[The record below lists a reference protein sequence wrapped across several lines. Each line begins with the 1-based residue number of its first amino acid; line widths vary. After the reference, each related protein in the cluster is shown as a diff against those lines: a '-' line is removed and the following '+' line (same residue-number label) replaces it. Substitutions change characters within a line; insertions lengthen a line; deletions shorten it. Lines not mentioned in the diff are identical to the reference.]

1 MRTFMACRET
11 RRFFQSL
18 SFILIYFLFASIT
31 NAQDSTSAGS
41 SARIWRVR
49 LDVETGYT
57 SFTLG
62 EARSLFNQILAT
74 YRQRDI
80 PLPSQINFP
89 GNMLIGGS
97 IMFYTPIP
105 VSIGIGGYYSKT
117 AAISSYEDYSGTLLE
132 RMDVNL
138 ATVYMTVQLS
148 PFNDLRSLYIC
159 AHPGVGYSQ
168 LVYSEQV
175 NMNYPSTQSASTN
188 MAGHGLIIVGDAG
201 VGMNFRLMR
210 FPVAIEADYREGKI
224 TQLTDT
230 GGYMQVPLDISGFV
244 FKARIGI
251 GI

>member
-1 MRTFMACRET
+1 
-11 RRFFQSL
+11 
-18 SFILIYFLFASIT
+18 
-31 NAQDSTSAGS
+31 
-41 SARIWRVR
+41 
-49 LDVETGYT
+49 
-57 SFTLG
+57 
-62 EARSLFNQILAT
+62 
-74 YRQRDI
+74 
-80 PLPSQINFP
+80 
-89 GNMLIGGS
+89 
-97 IMFYTPIP
+97 MFYTPIP